1 MTFYVNF
8 WEVARA
14 TISSFRKT
22 LGLLSAFRDDF
33 PRIAPQKYL
42 SNEVYVRI
50 LLIFSIGKM
59 PRRIEGFREGKVLL
73 CDYAP

>member
-14 TISSFRKT
+14 TISCFRKT
-22 LGLLSAFRDDF
+22 LGLLSAFRNDF
-33 PRIAPQKYL
+33 PRIAPQEYL
-42 SNEVYVRI
+42 SNEVYVWI
-50 LLIFSIGKM
+50 LLILGIREM
-59 PRRIEGFREGKVLL
+59 PRRIESFREGKVLL